1 MILNI
6 IISVFIFFILLYLNF
21 LGAVGRIE
29 RKNQVSG
36 KFQDLGPVSDAEE
49 IAFIEGTH
57 KKLAIK
63 QSIKGALIWS
73 VLVFCFLI
81 FWRNR

>member
-1 MILNI
+1 LILNI

>member
-1 MILNI
+1 MIFNI

>member
-1 MILNI
+1 LIFNI

>member
-1 MILNI
+1 MIFNI

-36 KFQDLGPVSDAEE
+36 KFQDLGPVRDAEE
-49 IAFIEGTH
+49 IAVMEGTH